1 MEHYGIVSLIPAFS
15 VLVLALVTKRTLEAL
30 IGGTL
35 LGFII
40 LEKQAFFG
48 AFVSASLKVM
58 GDETIGWIILVCGL
72 FGSLIALLVK
82 SGGALAFGNFL
93 VRFVKNRKSALLTTY
108 LLGLVIFIDDYL
120 N

>member
-1 MEHYGIVSLIPAFS
+1 MEHYGIVSLMPAFS

-58 GDETIGWIILVCGL
+58 GENHRLDYSGLRTFRQSHRPAGQIGGRT
-72 FGSLIALLVK
+72 SLRQLSCSLCEK
-82 SGGALAFGNFL
+82 
-93 VRFVKNRKSALLTTY
+93 
-108 LLGLVIFIDDYL
+108 
-120 N
+120 